1 MTDYLVT
8 TQWLAE
14 HLNDPDLRIIDI
26 RGHVIPAS
34 EPHPHYFNHEADY
47 LESHIPGALFVDWV
61 HEITDPADPRHAAIA
76 QPARYAA
83 VASRLGIGP
92 QTRVVAYDDA
102 NGMFAARMWWSL
114 RYYGHENVSVL
125 DGGWDK
131 WTAEGRPTTAEI
143 PAITPTDFK
152 ANPNEAIRRTGE
164 QILAGL
170 NSPDRV
176 LIDVRSPAEFAGQSS
191 RAKRMGHIPGAI
203 NQPRATLVAEDHTL
217 LPPETLRE
225 IFARH
230 GIDAQT
236 PEIVTYCNGGVSAS
250 YAMLA
255 LYTAGFD
262 RVAMYDGSWKD
273 WGNDDSRPIE
283 T

>member
-1 MTDYLVT
+1 MTDDLVS

-14 HLNDPDLRIIDI
+14 HLSDPDLRIIDI

-34 EPHPHYFNHEADY
+34 EPHPHYFNHHADY

-61 HEITDPADPRHAAIA
+61 NEITDPADPRHAQIA
-76 QPARYAA
+76 QPERYAA

-92 QTRVVAYDDA
+92 ETQVVAYDDA
-102 NGMFAARMWWSL
+102 NGMFASRIWWSL
-114 RYYGHENVSVL
+114 HYYGHEKVAILN
-125 DGGWDK
+125 GGWEK
-131 WTAEGRPTTAEI
+131 WTAEGRPTSAEI
-143 PAITPTDFK
+143 PEVASTEFK
-152 ANPNEAIRRTGE
+152 ASPNEAIRRTGE

-170 NSPDRV
+170 GSAQRV

-217 LPPETLRE
+217 LPAEALRE

-230 GIDAQT
+230 GIDNQT

-250 YAMLA
+250 YVMLA
-255 LYTAGFD
+255 LYAAGFQQ
-262 RVAMYDGSWKD
+262 VAMYDGSWKD